1 VSDQQAVDRARILW
15 VGPLTILSAISAVLA
30 VRVAAVAVLNP
41 PATFLPLNWFF
52 PIVDTTVLVT
62 AAVIVFVVVA
72 FAAANPIGLYRR
84 IALAALFVSFIPD
97 LLLPGRWPGATWP
110 LAGALMA
117 MHLVAWATT
126 VTMLTRLTH
135 ARSPSADEA
144 LRRPARG

>member
-1 VSDQQAVDRARILW
+1 M
-15 VGPLTILSAISAVLA
+15 GPLTILAAIGAVLV
-30 VRVAAVAVLNP
+30 VRVAAVAVLHP
-41 PATFLPLNWFF
+41 PATFQPLNWFF
-52 PIVDTTVLVT
+52 PIFDTTVLVT

-72 FAAANPIGLYRR
+72 FAAASPIRVYQR

-97 LLLPGRWPGATWP
+97 LRLPGRWPGATWP
-110 LAGALMA
+110 LAVALMA
-117 MHLVAWATT
+117 MHVVAWATT